1 MKASFT
7 QTLLTSTTAQMRLAF
22 ITRGEAT
29 DLEFAAEDRI
39 EEPKA

>member
-7 QTLLTSTTAQMRLAF
+7 QNPLTSTMVQMRLAF

-29 DLEFAAEDRI
+29 DLEFTAEDRI
-39 EEPKA
+39 EEPGA